1 MDEPRSARW
10 RPMFVVGI
18 PGARP
23 KTRAFV
29 TERTWAYQT
38 KPAFSDAAPLAPWLR
53 NRNRAHCFT
62 RSASARLVV
71 ALPRRAGLGCDSS
84 GAQPVR

>member
-1 MDEPRSARW
+1 MRWLLGQCSTGAFLFTGIRTDERRDAR

-18 PGARP
+18 FCTRP

-38 KPAFSDAAPLAPWLR
+38 KSAFSDMRRMLAR
-53 NRNRAHCFT
+53 GRRG
-62 RSASARLVV
+62 VDGV
-71 ALPRRAGLGCDSS
+71 ADK
-84 GAQPVR
+84 